1 MNKDE
6 LNKWRDSNKRSEPV
20 NLDKYISERGLELI
34 KNIEGHKK
42 PSVVNGIYTSY
53 YGVTQRGIDGLRE
66 LTTNFHVSVPEWM
79 IGKDVKTLTEDEAKE
94 VTAYTAVLNTLL
106 VDKFT
111 GTCNFSSWDVD
122 TKEDFLSYFHNQSP
136 YSLRGGLAKEK
147 PGSVLYHI
155 KKNDIYRAAQA
166 IMEDPDG
173 NVTNEYIHKGK
184 LDGMAKRKVL
194 PCFVMGNP
202 NFVYNEEQARD
213 LEQRLRQPDFVKE
226 CHRRIGEIGRIAR
239 MPGFLQE
246 VKAEVEQ
253 EKLFELG
260 QFSKPENKRQKYE
273 DVHPKK
279 EQENPLDKEKSMI
292 GKLSDLYSAFTDG
305 LKNLFT
311 KDNEDSNPY
320 SGNIDLSNRPRVKN
334 PDGSISTVRSMSYNE
349 DGKEILI
356 PTVSDEG
363 NIMEDN
369 EAIAYWKKKVQNL
382 GVYDSVDAAN
392 KAAEWIHKDQEK
404 RIGV

>member
-6 LNKWRDSNKRSEPV
+6 LNKWRNSNKHSEPV

-34 KNIEGHKK
+34 KNIEGHKE

-79 IGKDVKTLTEDEAKE
+79 IGKDVKTLTEEQAKE
-94 VTAYTAVLNTLL
+94 VTAYAAVLNTLL

-122 TKEDFLSYFHNQSP
+122 TKEAFLSYFHNQSP
-136 YSLRGGLAKEK
+136 YSLRDSLAKEK

-155 KKNDIYRAAQA
+155 KKNDMYRAAQA
-166 IMEDPDG
+166 IMEDSEG
-173 NVTNEYIHKGK
+173 NVTNEYIHNGK

-202 NFVYNEEQARD
+202 NFVYDEEQARD

-226 CHRRIGEIGRIAR
+226 CHRRIGEIGRVAR
-239 MPGFLQE
+239 MPGFIE
-246 VKAEVEQ
+246 AIKAEVEQ

-260 QFSKPENKRQKYE
+260 QFSKPEKKRQKYE

-279 EQENPLDKEKSMI
+279 EQENPFDKEKSTI
-292 GKLSDLYSAFTDG
+292 EKLSDLYSAFTDG

-311 KDNEDSNPY
+311 KNNEENNNVT
-320 SGNIDLSNRPRVKN
+320 GNENVNMQQSIASAGGGANQQPLGQQQQSSEDLQR
-334 PDGSISTVRSMSYNE
+334 TV
-349 DGKEILI
+349 
-356 PTVSDEG
+356 
-363 NIMEDN
+363 
-369 EAIAYWKKKVQNL
+369 
-382 GVYDSVDAAN
+382 
-392 KAAEWIHKDQEK
+392 
-404 RIGV
+404 